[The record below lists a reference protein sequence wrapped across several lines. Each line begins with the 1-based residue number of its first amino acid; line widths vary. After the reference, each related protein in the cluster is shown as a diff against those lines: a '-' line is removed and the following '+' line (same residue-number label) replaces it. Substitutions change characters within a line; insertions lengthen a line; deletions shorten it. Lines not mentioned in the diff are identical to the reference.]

1 MYVWTV
7 MAFLKDHSFREFSYK
22 IIKTVLYLIGRLRI
36 VTRAQSRNCENW
48 KTMLHKRFDNSFDVL
63 FPHRRNT
70 SVSLKPQLLIVLTL
84 NAPISACKFAR
95 LISMHF
101 LKELVERIQNMIKAF
116 FLWWSFHSFSSAF
129 LISMYH
135 YCKEKIGINLGFG
148 ETAHLPLP

>member
-48 KTMLHKRFDNSFDVL
+48 KTPFHKRFDNSFDVL
-63 FPHRRNT
+63 FPHRGNT
-70 SVSLKPQLLIVLTL
+70 SVSLKRHLLIVLTL
-84 NAPISACKFAR
+84 KSPISVCKFSK